1 MYGTYRNT
9 QVCIW
14 NETIIPLVGV
24 KWNRENAK
32 LSTKK
37 RNRGEFHPTIVDNP
51 QKNGRWNTIAS
62 KIEK

>member
-1 MYGTYRNT
+1 MKMYGTYRNT

-24 KWNRENAK
+24 KWDRENAK

-37 RNRGEFHPTIVDNP
+37 RNRGEFQPTIVITH
-51 QKNGRWNTIAS
+51 KKAAGGIR
-62 KIEK
+62 